1 MKRKSAR
8 KQREPK
14 SVLVHL
20 RLNAPMVKE
29 IQQAC
34 EDFHFQSTADFLRE
48 SAREKLRFLERQK
61 ALKKIGMKEEKE
73 LSEKKLNEAFEEA
86 KQDSERHE
94 LHYFS

>member
-1 MKRKSAR
+1 MKRKPAGKR
-8 KQREPK
+8 KEPK

-20 RLNAPMVKE
+20 RLNASMVEE

-34 EDFHFQSTADFLRE
+34 EDFHYQSTADFLRE

-61 ALKKIGMKEEKE
+61 ALKKISIKEEKSM
-73 LSEKKLNEAFEEA
+73 SEKKLNEAFEETE
-86 KQDSERHE
+86 QDHERHE